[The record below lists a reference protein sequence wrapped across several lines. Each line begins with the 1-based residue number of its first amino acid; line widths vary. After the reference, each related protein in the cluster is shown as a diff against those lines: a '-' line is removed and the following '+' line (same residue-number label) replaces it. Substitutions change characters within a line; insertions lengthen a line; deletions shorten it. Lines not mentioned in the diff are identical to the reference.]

1 MIGAATIGRGGTL
14 APGSSIE
21 SLHTGALSFTDG
33 STLAIEL
40 DSAAGNADLVVV
52 SGGLSLDGV
61 VTLTL
66 TDIAASP
73 TPFALNTTFSLLNYS
88 GAWNGGVFTY
98 GTTQLG
104 NGSVFSSGANLWQI
118 AYNSPSGGQNF
129 VAENQ
134 PGSSSVNIT
143 SVPEPSTYA
152 LLIMSAAGALWWA
165 RRRDRSVREC
175 RSKYLPMLAAFSV
188 CPLLGPSAAEAQLL
202 TVPGVYGTGL
212 DNTGALLPE
221 GSPDPHY
228 TIVSG
233 PATGSTFVV
242 DSSSMDG
249 AWIPNGPTSS
259 WISHTATSVSTKTG
273 AYIYRTT
280 FDLTGFIPET
290 AVLIGFWNT
299 DNNGTEIL
307 LNGTSFPF
315 TTSAISYN
323 EAPTPFSITTGFL
336 PGLNTLDFAFYDDGF
351 YTGLRV
357 SGLQA
362 QAAVPEPSTYALLV
376 MTAASGLWWVR
387 RRW

>member
-1 MIGAATIGRGGTL
+1 MKPRA
-14 APGSSIE
+14 
-21 SLHTGALSFTDG
+21 LHLFV
-33 STLAIEL
+33 
-40 DSAAGNADLVVV
+40 SAFFAVLHFSPNAH
-52 SGGLSLDGV
+52 SQ
-61 VTLTL
+61 
-66 TDIAASP
+66 
-73 TPFALNTTFSLLNYS
+73 LLN
-88 GAWNGGVFTY
+88 
-98 GTTQLG
+98 
-104 NGSVFSSGANLWQI
+104 
-118 AYNSPSGGQNF
+118 
-129 VAENQ
+129 
-134 PGSSSVNIT
+134 
-143 SVPEPSTYA
+143 
-152 LLIMSAAGALWWA
+152 
-165 RRRDRSVREC
+165 
-175 RSKYLPMLAAFSV
+175 
-188 CPLLGPSAAEAQLL
+188 
-202 TVPGVYGTGL
+202 VPGVYGTGVASPGIL
-212 DNTGALLPE
+212 ITE
-221 GSPDPHY
+221 GSVDPHY
-228 TIVSG
+228 TIISG

-259 WISHTATSVSTKTG
+259 WISHTATSVSTNTG

-290 AVLIGFWNT
+290 AVLTGFWNT

-376 MTAASGLWWVR
+376 MTAASALCWAR
-387 RRW
+387 RRR